1 MQVAVVAV
9 VDDKFSGNSFV
20 VVVDDDDVV
29 EVEFSKVH
37 VLVRVS

>member
-1 MQVAVVAV
+1 MQVAV
-9 VDDKFSGNSFV
+9 VDDKFSGNFFV
-20 VVVDDDDVV
+20 VVVVAEDDDDVV